1 MTEEE
6 LIKRFEQENITLASI
21 PARAVAFMID
31 EVLVSLLFIAIYWDR
46 FSNSV
51 DIEQTVL
58 LMNNMVMYVMLIKIL
73 YQGFFVWMYG
83 ATLGKMV
90 AKIRVIYIYDLDNPS
105 LGQSF
110 LRAAVRIVSETV
122 FYLGFI
128 WAMLNPKREAWHD
141 KAARTLVVNV

>member
-6 LIKRFEQENITLASI
+6 LVKRFEQENITLASI
-21 PARAVAFMID
+21 PARAVAFVID
-31 EVLVSLLFIAIYWDR
+31 EILVSILFIAIYWEQ
-46 FSNSV
+46 FTNSV
-51 DIEQTVL
+51 DMEQTII
-58 LMNNMVMYVMLIKIL
+58 LMNTVVVYVMLIKVL

-83 ATLGKMV
+83 ATPGKMV

-105 LGQSF
+105 PIQSL
-110 LRAAVRIVSETV
+110 LRALVRVLSETI

-128 WAMLNPKREAWHD
+128 WAILNPKREGWHD